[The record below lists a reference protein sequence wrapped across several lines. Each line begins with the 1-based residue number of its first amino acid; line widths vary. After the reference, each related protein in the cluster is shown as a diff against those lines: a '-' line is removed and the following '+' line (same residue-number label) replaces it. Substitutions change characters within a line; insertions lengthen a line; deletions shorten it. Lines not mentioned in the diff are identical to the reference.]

1 MLKSNFFAFLFAAA
15 ALLFAGCQ
23 ETNQSALTPEYS
35 MPQAADLGRWS
46 GEAVYFFE
54 MRDLPAAEAQ
64 IDKFVADQNSQV
76 IYRSEQESQYIMRFP
91 ISREE
96 YDKIGGKLL
105 QNSDLTYFSFT
116 EYDAEPDTP
125 VLLTVVMQRSHI
137 PGPLYIA
144 LWLPAK
150 ILEKM
155 VYLD

>member
-1 MLKSNFFAFLFAAA
+1 MFAAA

-23 ETNQSALTPEYS
+23 DTAQNALTPEYS
-35 MPQAADLGRWS
+35 IPQASELGRWS

-64 IDKFVADQNSQV
+64 IDKFVKDQNSRV
-76 IYRSEQESQYIMRFP
+76 IYRSEQASQYIMRFP
-91 ISREE
+91 VSRSE
-96 YDKIGGKLL
+96 YEKIGGKLL

-116 EYDAEPDTP
+116 ECDAEPDTP
-125 VLLTVVMQRSHI
+125 VLLTVVMQRSHL

-150 ILEKM
+150 LLEKL